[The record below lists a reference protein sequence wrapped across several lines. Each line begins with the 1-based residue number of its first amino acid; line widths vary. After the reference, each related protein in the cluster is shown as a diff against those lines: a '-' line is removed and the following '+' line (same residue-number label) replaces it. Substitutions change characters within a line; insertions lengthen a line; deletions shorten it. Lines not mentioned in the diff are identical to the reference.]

1 MLLKLINARFR
12 SKCPETGR
20 TICRGDAT
28 YYDVINKV
36 AYHPSADIVRIFESR
51 QVAADLN
58 TERIVQAQEEAYFDN
73 FCQQNNI

>member
-36 AYHPSADIVRIFESR
+36 AYHPSADIVRIYESKE
-51 QVAADLN
+51 A
-58 TERIVQAQEEAYFDN
+58 ERFYPANEFVKQDETLIN
-73 FCQQNNI
+73 

>member
-20 TICRGDAT
+20 TISRGDAT

-51 QVAADLN
+51 QVVADLN
-58 TERIVQAQEEAYFDN
+58 TERIVNAQEEAYFDN
-73 FCQQNNI
+73 FCHQNNI

>member
-12 SKCPETGR
+12 SKCLETGR
-20 TICRGDAT
+20 TINKGDAT

-58 TERIVQAQEEAYFDN
+58 AERIIQAQEEAYFDN
-73 FCQQNNI
+73 FCQQHLI

>member
-20 TICRGDAT
+20 TISRGDAT

-36 AYHPSADIVRIFESR
+36 AYHPSADIVRIFESK
-51 QVAADLN
+51 
-58 TERIVQAQEEAYFDN
+58 QAEKHYPAYEYVKEEAYYDN